1 MHKSNEETY
10 LGDQINANG
19 KHAGTVAKRRARGYG
34 IISDILLVLEQ
45 IYDSE
50 RRIKVGLELRQ
61 AWFVNSMLLNA
72 EAWHN
77 VLKKDIN
84 VFTSMDKY
92 LVRKIIN
99 CHSKAPIEML
109 YLETGTTPVEYIL
122 ASRRLNYLHTVL
134 TRNNRELTNFSYTQQ

>member
-61 AWFVNSMLLNA
+61 AWFVNSL
-72 EAWHN
+72 
-77 VLKKDIN
+77 LKKDI
-84 VFTSMDKY
+84 SMDQY

-134 TRNNRELTNFSYTQQ
+134 TRNNRELTHFSYTQQ